1 MIGVGVP
8 MVEVSWHTPLHD
20 FEYTFH
26 KEEIAIF
33 ELILS
38 LVMSVSTEAVEVRR
52 LRLVRPVSRRPK

>member
-20 FEYTFH
+20 FEDTFH

-38 LVMSVSTEAVEVRR
+38 LIMSVSAESVEVRR